1 METFEDMLDDLYNN
15 LDLKKSNPR
24 IVLPEPILIKSG
36 HKTIW
41 KNPNEFLVI
50 FNRNQNDLS
59 NFINSETNATINWI
73 SESVLDGCIFS
84 SKVKKDY
91 IYELFK
97 KYVNER
103 VICKSCK
110 SLDTILERNQELRK
124 YNFKCNNCN
133 NELIL

>member
-1 METFEDMLDDLYNN
+1 METFENMLDDLYNN

-41 KNPNEFLVI
+41 KNPKEFLVI
-50 FNRNQNDLS
+50 FNRSHNDLTT
-59 NFINSETNATINWI
+59 FINTETNATINWI

-103 VICKSCK
+103 VMCKSCK

>member
-1 METFEDMLDDLYNN
+1 METFENMLDDLYNN

-24 IVLPEPILIKSG
+24 IVLPEPVLIKSG

-84 SKVKKDY
+84 SKVKKEY
-91 IYELFK
+91 IYEVFK

>member
-1 METFEDMLDDLYNN
+1 METFENMLDDLYNN

-24 IVLPEPILIKSG
+24 IVLPEPVLIKSG

-59 NFINSETNATINWI
+59 NFINAETNATINWI

>member
-24 IVLPEPILIKSG
+24 IVLPEPVLIKSG

-50 FNRNQNDLS
+50 FNRSHTDLG
-59 NFINSETNATINWI
+59 NFINAETNATLNWI

-91 IYELFK
+91 IYEVFK

>member
-50 FNRNQNDLS
+50 FKRSHNDLTT
-59 NFINSETNATINWI
+59 FINTETNATINWI

-91 IYELFK
+91 IYEIF
-97 KYVNER
+97 
-103 VICKSCK
+103 
-110 SLDTILERNQELRK
+110 TI
-124 YNFKCNNCN
+124 YYY
-133 NELIL
+133 

>member
-24 IVLPEPILIKSG
+24 IVLPEPVLIKSG

-84 SKVKKDY
+84 SKVKKEY
-91 IYELFK
+91 IYEVFK

-110 SLDTILERNQELRK
+110 SMDTVLERIQELRK
-124 YNFKCNNCN
+124 YNFKCNNCK